1 MAFWLL
7 KSEPDCFGWAH
18 HVAEGES
25 LWDGVRNHQAANNLR
40 AMAVGDQALFYHS
53 GKDAAAVGIS
63 VVSEAAFPDP
73 TDPTGKWVAVRVRP
87 VAPLPRAVPLKV
99 MRTIAALA
107 DMALLRQSRLS
118 VVPVRAEEWDMI
130 VAMGNKLAAV
140 SQ

>member
-7 KSEPDCFGWAH
+7 KSEPDCFGWTH

-53 GKDAAAVGIS
+53 GKDAAVVGIS
-63 VVSEAAFPDP
+63 VVSAAAFPDP
-73 TDPTGKWVAVRVRP
+73 TDETGKWVAVRVRP
-87 VAPLPRAVPLKV
+87 VGLLPRPVSLKL
-99 MRTIAALA
+99 MRTIPELTN
-107 DMALLRQSRLS
+107 MALLRQSRLS
-118 VVPVRAEEWDMI
+118 VVPVRAEEWDVIM
-130 VAMGNKLAAV
+130 AMGNKVAAA